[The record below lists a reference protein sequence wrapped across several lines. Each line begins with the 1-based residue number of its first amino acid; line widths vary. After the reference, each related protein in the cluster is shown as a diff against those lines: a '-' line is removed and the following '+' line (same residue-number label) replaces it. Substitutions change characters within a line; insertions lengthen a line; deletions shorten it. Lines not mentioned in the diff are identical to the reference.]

1 MSYYVGGMK
10 EVLREE
16 GARVAKVLLASYAMA
31 SEAMNIKTLNTV
43 ILASPRKKVEQSTGR
58 ILRTQ
63 ISERTVSPLI
73 IDIVDVHGVY
83 QGMWKKRR
91 AYYNKC
97 AYKIVFGSNEVEIM
111 DSSEDDKE
119 TENKGVCLIDDES
132 D

>member
-1 MSYYVGGMK
+1 
-10 EVLREE
+10 
-16 GARVAKVLLASYAMA
+16 
-31 SEAMNIKTLNTV
+31 
-43 ILASPRKKVEQSTGR
+43 
-58 ILRTQ
+58 
-63 ISERTVSPLI
+63 
-73 IDIVDVHGVY
+73 VY

-119 TENKGVCLIDDES
+119 TENKGVCLIDDDDDES